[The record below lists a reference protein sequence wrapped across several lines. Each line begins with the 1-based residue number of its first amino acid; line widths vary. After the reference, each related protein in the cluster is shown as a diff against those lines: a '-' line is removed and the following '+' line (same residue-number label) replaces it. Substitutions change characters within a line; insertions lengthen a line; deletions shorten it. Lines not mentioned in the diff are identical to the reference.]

1 MGPWV
6 ESVVMAACVLHMGWI
21 AWHDFCTLKIRNTH
35 VVALSLGAALLLLP
49 GVSDFGLANLIP
61 AVLLFV
67 LGVIFWLFRMM
78 GAGDAKLFF
87 PVGLIVGLE
96 GAAIFAVLL
105 LPASLLTLLAI
116 WAGAKGWLGQGFVG
130 RRLQAIRRLGGVPYA
145 VPIFLATFGAVLPR
159 LLP

>member
-6 ESVVMAACVLHMGWI
+6 ETVVTAACMLHMAWI
-21 AWHDFCTLKIRNTH
+21 AWHDFCTLKIRNKH

-67 LGVIFWLFRMM
+67 LGVVFWLFRMM

-87 PVGLIVGLE
+87 PVGLIVGLA
-96 GAAIFAVLL
+96 GAAIFAALL
-105 LPASLLTLLAI
+105 LPASLITLALI
-116 WAGAKGWLGQGFVG
+116 WAGSKGWLGQGFIG
-130 RRLQAIRRLGGVPYA
+130 RRLKEIKRMGGVPYA
-145 VPIFLATFGAVLPR
+145 VPMFLATLGSVLPR